1 MLNQSDNKEFD
12 ELIKDIE
19 KLKFLMVDKT
29 LKNFGPLEYKK
40 LKNDY
45 LNEDYEN
52 VMTSRLEGRNFD
64 MYMKDKKGSS
74 LGTVLLVND
83 STNLYVLDMIGTIDL
98 TKAGSLFNTI
108 DQSTDIG
115 QRIRNFADHKDK
127 RKDDKEKGEN
137 KSDH

>member
-29 LKNFGPLEYKK
+29 SKNFGSLEYKK

-64 MYMKDKKGSS
+64 
-74 LGTVLLVND
+74 
-83 STNLYVLDMIGTIDL
+83 
-98 TKAGSLFNTI
+98 
-108 DQSTDIG
+108 QSC
-115 QRIRNFADHKDK
+115 
-127 RKDDKEKGEN
+127 
-137 KSDH
+137 

>member
-12 ELIKDIE
+12 ELIKNIE

-29 LKNFGPLEYKK
+29 AKNFGPSEYKK

-45 LNEDYEN
+45 VNEAYEN

-83 STNLYVLDMIGTIDL
+83 STNLYVLDIIGTIDL

-115 QRIRNFADHKDK
+115 QRIRNFADHKH
-127 RKDDKEKGEN
+127 KDDKDKDEN